1 MNRIIKND
9 VTEILKDM
17 EHTNTITFA
26 LNPMEQVEIDGEKF
40 FARGFS
46 CYSTEVILD
55 GEEVCLNPLCY
66 DGDLPTIKTKETW
79 AFFNFEKIILYDND
93 KGFLGQLT
101 KIIDPRNQ
109 QERLRDYYN
118 EN

>member
-26 LNPMEQVEIDGEKF
+26 LNPIEQVEIDGEKF

-79 AFFNFEKIILYDND
+79 AFFNFEKIEWNGRLNLKCPTIL
-93 KGFLGQLT
+93 LWLSHT
-101 KIIDPRNQ
+101 VH
-109 QERLRDYYN
+109 
-118 EN
+118 